1 MVHLKRLV
9 GAVAL
14 VFSCLVSAQEPIVIK
29 FSHVNPAQSPKN
41 QAAEYFKKLAEDG
54 THGRVKIELYP
65 SSSLYKDSEELVA
78 LQLGSVQMLAPTLG
92 KFGPMGMRD
101 FEVFDLPYLFDSF
114 DQVHLVT
121 QGPIGKQLLKQL
133 EAKGIKGLAFW
144 DNGFKQ
150 MNANKP
156 LHTPADFKGL
166 KMRIFSSKVLDAE
179 MRALGA
185 IPQVMAASEMYQAM
199 QTGLV
204 DGGEN
209 TESTFYQFKMY
220 EVQSNMTLS
229 NHGYVGYAV
238 VANKKFWEGLPP
250 DIRVVLDDAIVK
262 ATEFGNRVAK
272 KENDDALE
280 AMRKLNRTQIITLT
294 KSERDEWKKVLL
306 KSHQSA
312 DRIDKNMLQAI
323 YKEAATVRH

>member
-323 YKEAATVRH
+323 YKETATVKH

>member
-9 GAVAL
+9 GAAAL

-179 MRALGA
+179 MRSLGA

-220 EVQSNMTLS
+220 EVQSNITLS

-323 YKEAATVRH
+323 YKETATVKN

>member
-1 MVHLKRLV
+1 MRYLDCLI
-9 GAVAL
+9 GAAVL
-14 VFSCLVSAQEPIVIK
+14 VFSSLVAAQEPIIIK
-29 FSHVNPAQSPKN
+29 FSHVNPIQSPKN

-54 THGRVKIELYP
+54 TNGRVKIELYP
-65 SSSLYKDSEELVA
+65 FSSLYKDSEEMA
-78 LQLGSVQMLAPTLG
+78 SLQMGAVQMLAPTLG
-92 KFGPMGMRD
+92 KFGPMGLRD

-121 QGPIGKQLLKQL
+121 QGPIGKQLLAQL
-133 EAKGIKGLAFW
+133 EPRGIKGLAFW

-150 MNANKP
+150 MSANQP
-156 LHTPADFKGL
+156 LQKPADFKGL

-185 IPQVMAASEMYQAM
+185 IPQVLSASEMYQAM

-220 EVQSNMTLS
+220 EVQNNITLS
-229 NHGYVGYAV
+229 SHGYVGYAV

-250 DIRVVLDDAIVK
+250 DIRAILEDAIAK
-262 ATEFGNRVAK
+262 ATVFGNRVAK
-272 KENDDALE
+272 KENDDAVE
-280 AMRKLNRTQIITLT
+280 ALRKLSRIKVTTLT
-294 KSERDEWKKVLL
+294 KAERDEWKKVLI
-306 KSHQSA
+306 KSHEQA
-312 DRIDKNMLQAI
+312 DRINKNLLQAI
-323 YKEAATVRH
+323 YKETGIVKK

>member
-1 MVHLKRLV
+1 MRYLNRLI
-9 GAVAL
+9 GAAVL
-14 VFSCLVSAQEPIVIK
+14 VFSSLVAAQEPIIIK
-29 FSHVNPAQSPKN
+29 FSHVNPILSPKN

-54 THGRVKIELYP
+54 THGRVKVELYP
-65 SSSLYKDSEELVA
+65 LSSLYKDSEEMTS
-78 LQLGSVQMLAPTLG
+78 LQMGAVQMLAPTLG
-92 KFGPMGMRD
+92 KFGPMGLRD

-121 QGPIGKQLLKQL
+121 QGPLGKQLLAQL
-133 EAKGIKGLAFW
+133 ESKGIKGLAFW

-150 MNANKP
+150 MSANQP
-156 LHTPADFKGL
+156 LHKPADFKGL

-185 IPQVMAASEMYQAM
+185 IPQVLAASEIYQAM

-229 NHGYVGYAV
+229 SHGYVGYAV

-250 DIRVVLDDAIVK
+250 DIRTVLEDAIAK
-262 ATEFGNRVAK
+262 ATVFGNRVAK
-272 KENDDALE
+272 KENDDAVESL
-280 AMRKLNRTQIITLT
+280 RKMNRTKVITLT
-294 KSERDEWKKVLL
+294 KAERDEWKKVLI
-306 KSHQSA
+306 KSHEQA
-312 DRIDKNMLQAI
+312 DRINKNLLQAI
-323 YKEAATVRH
+323 YKETGIVKK

>member
-294 KSERDEWKKVLL
+294 KSERDEWRKVLL

-323 YKEAATVRH
+323 YKETATVKH

>member
-294 KSERDEWKKVLL
+294 KFERDEWRKVLL

-323 YKEAATVRH
+323 YKETATVKH

>member
-9 GAVAL
+9 GAAAL

-179 MRALGA
+179 MRSLGA

-220 EVQSNMTLS
+220 EVQSNITLS

-323 YKEAATVRH
+323 YKETATLKN

>member
-9 GAVAL
+9 GVVAL

-323 YKEAATVRH
+323 YKETATVKH